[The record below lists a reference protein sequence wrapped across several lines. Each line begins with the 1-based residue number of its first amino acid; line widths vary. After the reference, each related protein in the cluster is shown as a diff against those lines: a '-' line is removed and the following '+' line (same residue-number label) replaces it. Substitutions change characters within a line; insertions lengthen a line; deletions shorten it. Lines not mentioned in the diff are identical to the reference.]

1 MELLELCQNAHASRG
16 IIGKLSTEEKNAVLH
31 TAADLLIH
39 KEETIL
45 SANKLDI
52 VYAEEKGMAK
62 GMIDR
67 LALTSARIAVMA
79 DGLRQ
84 VRVLTLAR

>member
-1 MELLELCQNAHASRG
+1 MELLELCQKASACRG
-16 IIGKLSTEEKNAVLH
+16 EIGKLSTKEKNAVLH
-31 TAADLLIH
+31 TAADLLVN

-45 SANKLDI
+45 SANVLDI
-52 VYAEEKGMAK
+52 KYAKEKGMAK

-67 LALTSARIAVMA
+67 LSLTSSRIADMA

-84 VRVLTLAR
+84 LGIILSS